1 MAGIKSHRN
10 PVPPDKQVATGLFVE
25 RSAKKS
31 FPDQGLKATAHE
43 NNKSKPG
50 SRSQSGNTSHY
61 VNDKL
66 RRGTAKQRK
75 S

>member
-1 MAGIKSHRN
+1 MAGVKSHRN
-10 PVPPDKQVATGLFVE
+10 PVPPSKKMATGLFVE
-25 RSAKKS
+25 RSSKKT

-43 NNKSKPG
+43 SSKSKPG

-61 VNDKL
+61 VNDSL
-66 RRGTAKQRK
+66 RRGTAKQRG